1 MTKAEPS
8 DWAKDLEEY
17 LKSLRD
23 NKVALADLRSGRGRP
38 LVECVRLHR
47 WIVEF
52 VPDDL
57 VDTARERAAYTV
69 AALFAS
75 YPDIPTTDGD
85 LGSTLAAVRDSGRF
99 SAEGIGRRLVHLA
112 RAPDS
117 QTLCRNLSAVVP
129 LIDQS
134 GAPLSWAR
142 LADDINWWDR
152 ASDRITRRW
161 LRAFYRVPA
170 VAGSSTEPSTEST
183 ALGDP

>member
-1 MTKAEPS
+1 MTTAGPSEWAE
-8 DWAKDLEEY
+8 DLEEF

-23 NKVALADLRSGRGRP
+23 NKAALADLRSGRGRAP
-38 LVECVRLHR
+38 VECVRLHR
-47 WIVEF
+47 WVAGF
-52 VPDDL
+52 VPEHL
-57 VDTARERAAYTV
+57 VDTARERAVYTV

-75 YPDIPTTDGD
+75 YPDIPTTDRD

-99 SAEGIGRRLVHLA
+99 SADGIERRLVRLA

-117 QTLCRNLSAVVP
+117 QSLCRDLSAVVP

-142 LADDINWWDR
+142 LADDIDGWDR

-161 LRAFYRVPA
+161 LRAFYRDSA

-183 ALGDP
+183 ALGDL